1 MHFLYYHFLDKTTKK
16 MLLVGL
22 EIKNGLTLREERPE
36 NLALEVVK
44 ITDQALKEE
53 RMANLA
59 LEVVKIIDPALKEER
74 MANLALKVVK
84 IANLGKVLIHRVVE
98 EKVLKVERRGKT
110 TRGIQTIL
118 IFQTFT
124 ERR

>member
-1 MHFLYYHFLDKTTKK
+1 MMHFLYYHFLDKTTKK

-22 EIKNGLTLREERPE
+22 EIKNGLTLREERTT
-36 NLALEVVK
+36 NLVLEVVK
-44 ITDQALKEE
+44 ITD
-53 RMANLA
+53 
-59 LEVVKIIDPALKEER
+59 PALREER

-110 TRGIQTIL
+110 TRRIQTIL

-124 ERR
+124 ERRDRAIKRFHQIILR